1 MARRMENYFW
11 RIWSNRNINRA
22 ISGETVSRLF
32 ENVASGA
39 SRIQPTP
46 TTDSV
51 LRQAPQEVET
61 PSNTSASQQSESHTL
76 STHSTTR
83 DHDSNAATPQASS
96 SSAVTSQ
103 PMSTRHLSDSSH
115 SFPAPILKK
124 SPTIPF
130 QHPTSSHSRS
140 TTTLTIDPTPLVIGG
155 PSHVSQS
162 VTSPQRL
169 QRTSSSQTERRKGGS
184 SGGKSKTRPAIG
196 RKRSGQGTVPL
207 ARKSPTTSPRI
218 QPRRERKSEETI
230 ELLDSGPSNTST
242 FALPSG
248 SWQDESSPSQSQ
260 EIGMS
265 TTHPSSWLVDKNFRD
280 KFAEHQ
286 KRASSHTNI
295 PNLVKSSSVRFMDEL
310 PERSKGKQRYSEVDT
325 YGNVVRSEMQQ
336 EGSSRQEEGGSDGE
350 VAVDDEA
357 VSPSVLPRTKSQL
370 SMMIDRQRRLSGS
383 LGPDPPPTAD
393 ENVDPVRPSTTSAED
408 DDEEYFVMGMG
419 VGQTKVRTSSFK
431 DKGKGRADEPFDGHS
446 PSSGPTW

>member
-1 MARRMENYFW
+1 
-11 RIWSNRNINRA
+11 
-22 ISGETVSRLF
+22 
-32 ENVASGA
+32 
-39 SRIQPTP
+39 
-46 TTDSV
+46 
-51 LRQAPQEVET
+51 
-61 PSNTSASQQSESHTL
+61 
-76 STHSTTR
+76 
-83 DHDSNAATPQASS
+83 
-96 SSAVTSQ
+96 
-103 PMSTRHLSDSSH
+103 
-115 SFPAPILKK
+115 
-124 SPTIPF
+124 
-130 QHPTSSHSRS
+130 
-140 TTTLTIDPTPLVIGG
+140 
-155 PSHVSQS
+155 
-162 VTSPQRL
+162 
-169 QRTSSSQTERRKGGS
+169 
-184 SGGKSKTRPAIG
+184 
-196 RKRSGQGTVPL
+196 
-207 ARKSPTTSPRI
+207 
-218 QPRRERKSEETI
+218 
-230 ELLDSGPSNTST
+230 
-242 FALPSG
+242 
-248 SWQDESSPSQSQ
+248 
-260 EIGMS
+260 MS